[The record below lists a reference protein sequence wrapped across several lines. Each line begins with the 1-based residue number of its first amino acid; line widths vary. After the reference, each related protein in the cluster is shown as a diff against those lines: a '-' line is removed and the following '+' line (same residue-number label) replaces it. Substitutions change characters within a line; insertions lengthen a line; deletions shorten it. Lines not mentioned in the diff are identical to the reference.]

1 MKDKITFHNNI
12 FSFLNFFIYFR
23 NLGWV
28 YVNIFKYG
36 WLKSQYVQQK
46 WVP

>member
-12 FSFLNFFIYFR
+12 FSFLNFFNSFR

-28 YVNIFKYG
+28 YVNILNMDG
-36 WLKSQYVQQK
+36 
-46 WVP
+46 